1 MTTWRDSVREA
12 SFKGVPFFFDT
23 DDLPIGRRLQ
33 THRYPQRD
41 RPYSEDMG
49 RVARE
54 FNIRAFVGG
63 PDCFEQ
69 RDVLLR
75 AVNEEGAGQLVHP
88 YYGTMRVKA
97 GVGSV
102 SHDRR
107 NGGVVDF
114 DLNFIEDDDQEF
126 PAETVNTGQVL
137 EMGAED
143 YLSASLTQFEQAMAL
158 IKTGQIGIESI
169 LDSATAVFT
178 TLYETVRPIADAF
191 RSAQNLAYLVMN
203 APSRIPA
210 QIQAAF
216 GGYVTAFDGFQ
227 SSCSDAAGKC
237 SAVQSLDGVPSPQGT
252 QAKAVHA
259 ALVDLAQNVILVDV
273 VRDVAAMP
281 IVTPPASPTGAP
293 SVDVQVVA
301 PVAYPEVPTSD
312 DIVGVID
319 VVTDQLWEQA
329 LQAPYEQFEA
339 IADIRRQVENHLQA
353 VARQGVRLQY
363 HGATQVQPALVL
375 SYELYGTAARA
386 AEIVERNKISHPGF
400 LPVTPI
406 QVAAK

>member
-63 PDCFEQ
+63 PACFEQ
-69 RDVLLR
+69 RDALLQ

-88 YYGTMRVKA
+88 YYGSMRVKA

-107 NGGVVDF
+107 NGGVVEF

-143 YLSASLTQFEQAMAL
+143 YLEAILAQFAQAMAL
-158 IKTGQIGIESI
+158 INSGQIGVESI
-169 LDSATAVFT
+169 LDSVTAVFT
-178 TLYETVRPIADAF
+178 TLYDTVRPIAAAF

-203 APSRIPA
+203 APARIPA

-216 GGYVTAFDGFQ
+216 GGYFNVFDGFQ
-227 SSCSDAAGKC
+227 STCSDVSGKC
-237 SAVQSLDGVPSPQGT
+237 VAVQSLDSLQSPQGSQT
-252 QAKAVHA
+252 KAVHT
-259 ALVDLAQNVILVDV
+259 ALVDLAQNVMLVDA
-273 VRDVAAMP
+273 VRDIATMP
-281 IVTPPASPTGAP
+281 IVTPPAAPTGVP
-293 SVDVQVVA
+293 PLDVQVIA
-301 PVAYPEVPTSD
+301 PVAHPEVPVTD
-312 DIVGVID
+312 DIIGVIET
-319 VVTDQLWEQA
+319 VTEQLWQQA
-329 LQAPYEQFEA
+329 LEAPYAQFEA

-353 VARQGVRLQY
+353 VARQGVRLR
-363 HGATQVQPALVL
+363 HHAANQVQPALVL

-386 AEIVERNKISHPGF
+386 AEIVARNKIIHPGF
-400 LPVTPI
+400 LPVTPL